1 MAGEPDMVLTEF
13 TKAEWNAIK
22 AAGKA
27 TASFE
32 EKMAAVEAAVEA
44 EAAKAR

>member
-1 MAGEPDMVLTEF
+1 LLANEEAKVPRLAAGP
-13 TKAEWNAIK
+13 AIV

-32 EKMAAVEAAVEA
+32 EKMAAAA
-44 EAAKAR
+44 AAKAK